1 MVERV
6 PETFC
11 PKCGT
16 RVEQAP
22 YCSQCGTM
30 MSLNDTQGPDSGGS
44 RFLTIPWAV
53 IDVVKGVALY
63 LVALVVVIGILSLF
77 LAFDPF
83 SLNADKGFTTAL
95 LFVVMSVGELL
106 MLLAAWRFSSF
117 KYHCGWRS
125 LGFRYPRKL
134 GDAVRLVVIGL
145 ILSFLASFIYAII
158 ITALDLDSFQAAE
171 PPSELVETSAGLA
184 VFVIL
189 AVLVA
194 PIAEETFFRGFVFP
208 GIGRKYGVWW
218 GAIASAALFAGMHG
232 SLGALFGTFVI
243 GLVLAWVY
251 VRTRSIWACI
261 GCHAAYNSL
270 ALITLIHA

>member
-1 MVERV
+1 M
-6 PETFC
+6 PEIFC

-22 YCSQCGTM
+22 YCSQCGALMT
-30 MSLNDTQGPDSGGS
+30 SNDTQGPDSDGP
-44 RFLTIPWAV
+44 RFLIIPWSV
-53 IDVVKGVALY
+53 TDVVKGVVLY
-63 LVALVVVIGILSLF
+63 LVALAVVIGILSLF

-83 SLNADKGFTTAL
+83 SLNTDKGFTTAL

-117 KYHCGWRS
+117 KYRCGWHS

-134 GDAVRLVVIGL
+134 GNAVRLVIIAL
-145 ILSFLASFIYAII
+145 ILSFLASLIYAII
-158 ITALDLDSFQAAE
+158 ITALGLNSLQATE
-171 PPSELVETSAGLA
+171 PPSELVETSAGVA
-184 VFVIL
+184 VFAIL

-208 GIGRKYGVWW
+208 GIGRKYGMWW
-218 GAIASAALFAGMHG
+218 GAIASAVLFAVMHG

-270 ALITLIHA
+270 ALITLIHV